1 LKPYSRKAEQRIV
14 KRRALSKASKS
25 SQSHDIDSDSES
37 SKKQLKPES
46 KPGFVQGTLAPW
58 LKVVED
64 HPNAPSI
71 LITYLQLFTN
81 MALILFSMYVVWSLW
96 AGIMGDVDKGVHE
109 TKSETLIEIR
119 NCKQDWIHMNC
130 DKPAR
135 SAYEICDQLAKC
147 IAKDPEKIARAQ
159 VSARTFAKIINDFAE
174 PISLK
179 AMAFYL
185 SIFAIFWY
193 TTNATWNSLRNKLS
207 PDQFMHHHPMQP
219 PPTPQRH
226 PSDGMFPHSTPYGV
240 NYYTPGGYLQSA
252 MEPGSSAVPGAEHQ
266 RRIDFG

>member
-1 LKPYSRKAEQRIV
+1 
-14 KRRALSKASKS
+14 
-25 SQSHDIDSDSES
+25 
-37 SKKQLKPES
+37 
-46 KPGFVQGTLAPW
+46 
-58 LKVVED
+58 
-64 HPNAPSI
+64 
-71 LITYLQLFTN
+71 

-109 TKSETLIEIR
+109 TKSETLIEIM

-193 TTNATWNSLRNKLS
+193 TTNATWNGLRNKLS
-207 PDQFMHHHPMQP
+207 PEQFMHHHPMHP

-226 PSDGMFPHSTPYGV
+226 PSDGMFPPSTPYGV
-240 NYYTPGGYLQSA
+240 SYYTPAGYIHSHST
-252 MEPGSSAVPGAEHQ
+252 MEPGSSAVPGAENQ